1 MTTRRRRLSS
11 ATTRKAHA
19 GLDLA
24 EFRNPGLAYRGV
36 TLWFLNDKLETGEAL
51 RQLRGFKEAGWG
63 AVITRTFMG
72 IRTPYLSADWLDL
85 TDAVLDEAE
94 RLGLRVFLQ
103 HADKNAAPYMATGV
117 PGMQERF
124 RHQLVTAAPLDAPP
138 PPRSEL
144 LCRGERLAY
153 YRQTVMPVGE
163 WAQLMAVLDLLDE
176 ETVKAYLAAAYEPL
190 AARHGRHFGKAVAAV
205 WVDEPWL
212 RIARYTTLPV
222 LPWTTRLPELFERD
236 WGYPLLDHLP
246 ELFEPVGDY
255 RRVRTHY
262 WRTVNAQFLRAYWEP
277 VGGWCAAHGVQFAGH
292 LMLEDTLNG
301 QISWTGAVMP
311 SYEYMQLPGID
322 HLTKNLHS
330 WPAGTPFIV
339 TPKQCSSAAN
349 QFGRTEVL
357 SELYG
362 VSDQA
367 LSFEDR
373 KWMAEWLATLGINY
387 RCCHGSFYSLRGRR
401 KRFYPPHLSEQQPW
415 WPDNR
420 LVADPMARLSYA
432 LRQGQFDA
440 GILVLHPLE
449 SAHCEF
455 SPSAAAPV
463 VQALQASWT
472 RLSENLLAL
481 HRAYDFGDEHIMA
494 RHGRVVDG
502 RLCVGRMAYRTVV
515 LPDLITLRG
524 TTVRLLQDLLD
535 AGGSIVAAGTLPT
548 RIDGAED
555 GRITALTRRFRTAA
569 NTVEALRAAL
579 AAVHPA
585 EVELAGPGA
594 ERIWLHPRRLGAARI
609 LFLNHTDRT
618 TAAEVELRVRG
629 RGRLQEW
636 SLLTG
641 EPVTVP
647 QASADGWVTAPLRFE
662 AGGSHLLVFDGSAVP
677 EEVPVPHRD
686 VVREVRL
693 AGPFAVSRRDPN
705 ALVLDVCRYRQGDR
719 AWSEP
724 LPIMGV
730 QEKLTDQA
738 YRGPLELLFTFT
750 ADVCPG
756 LCELVL
762 EDSEQC
768 EVTVNG
774 TPVSRNGNAFYR
786 DRGFHRLDI
795 TAAVCLGENRVS
807 VRRAYVAGDANAI
820 RDPERLYGTEVEA
833 AYVIGD
839 FAVRQDAPTRFGITA
854 ESGEAGADLLRA
866 GYPFFCG
873 RLVLATDLDLPAPGA
888 GEAVAL
894 DLGGLHGVL
903 AKVSLNGHD
912 AGAVTWAPYEVDL
925 TPWLRPGRN
934 HLEIELIT
942 SLRNLLGPLHYCGP
956 RKLEVWDL
964 CFSGRSE
971 RQDWMDEPQRRQL
984 KTWTDEYRLVPFGL
998 TEGARLVY
1006 RRAR

>member
-1 MTTRRRRLSS
+1 MTTPS
-11 ATTRKAHA
+11 ACAVSTAPA
-19 GLDLA
+19 GLDPA
-24 EFRNPGLAYRGV
+24 EFRDPGLAYRGV
-36 TLWFLNDKLETGEAL
+36 TLWFLNDKLEQGEAL

-85 TDAVLDEAE
+85 TDAVLAEAE
-94 RLGLRVFLQ
+94 QLGLRVFLQ

-124 RHQLVTAAPLDAPP
+124 RHQLVTAAPLDALP
-138 PPRSEL
+138 PPRSERL
-144 LCRGERLAY
+144 RWGERLAY
-153 YRQTVMPVGE
+153 YRQTVVPAGE

-176 ETVKAYLAAAYEPL
+176 DTVKAYLDAAYEPL
-190 AARHGRHFGKAVAAV
+190 AARHGRHFGRAVAAV

-212 RIARYTTLPV
+212 RIARYSSLPV

-236 WGYPLLDHLP
+236 WGYRLLDHLP

-255 RRVRTHY
+255 RRVRSHY
-262 WRTVNAQFLRAYWEP
+262 WRTVNALFLKAYWEP
-277 VGGWCAAHGVQFAGH
+277 VGRWCAAHRVQFAGH
-292 LMLEDTLNG
+292 LMAEDTLNG
-301 QISWTGAVMP
+301 QIAWTGTVMP
-311 SYEYMQLPGID
+311 SYESMQLPGID

-349 QFGRTEVL
+349 QFGRREVL

-373 KWMAEWLATLGINY
+373 KWMAEWLATLGINC
-387 RCCHGSFYSLRGRR
+387 RCYHGSFYSLRGRR

-440 GILVLHPLE
+440 DILVLHPLE

-455 SPSAAAPV
+455 SPGPQAAA

-472 RLSENLLAL
+472 RLSEALLAL

-494 RHGRVVDG
+494 RYGRVVEG
-502 RLCVGRMAYRTVV
+502 RLHVGQMAYRTVV
-515 LPDLITLRG
+515 LPDLITLRD
-524 TTVRLLQDLLD
+524 TTVRLLAELLD
-535 AGGSIVAAGTLPT
+535 AGGTVIAVGAVPT

-555 GRITALTRRFRTAA
+555 GRIAALTSRFRAA
-569 NTVEALRAAL
+569 PNTVDGLGAAL
-579 AAVHPA
+579 AELHPA
-585 EVELAGPGA
+585 DVGLTGPGA
-594 ERIWLHPRRLGAARI
+594 ERIWLHPRRFGTTRL
-609 LFLNHTDRT
+609 LFLNHTDRA
-618 TAAEVELRVRG
+618 TAAEVELRLRG

-641 EPVTVP
+641 EPVAVP
-647 QASADGWVTAPLRFE
+647 QTGADGWVTAPLHFE
-662 AGGSHLLVFDGSAVP
+662 PGGSHLLEFDEDATPITVP
-677 EEVPVPHRD
+677 ASRREVL
-686 VVREVRL
+686 REVRL

-705 ALVLDVCRYRQGDR
+705 ALVLDVCRYRPG
-719 AWSEP
+719 AEPWSEP
-724 LPIMGV
+724 LPIIGV

-750 ADVCPG
+750 AEVCPSS
-756 LCELVL
+756 CELVL
-762 EDSEQC
+762 EDSDQC

-774 TPVSRNGNAFYR
+774 TPVTRRGDAFYR

-795 TAAVCLGENRVS
+795 TAAVRAGDNRVS
-807 VRRAYVAGDANAI
+807 VRREYVAGDTNAI

-839 FAVRQDAPTRFGITA
+839 FAVRQDGPTHFSITA
-854 ESGEAGADLLRA
+854 ESGQAGTDLLRA

-873 RLVLATDLDLPAPGA
+873 RLVLSTDLDLPAPEA
-888 GEAVAL
+888 GESVTL
-894 DLGGLHGVL
+894 DLGGLHCVL
-903 AKVSLNGHD
+903 AKVSVNGQP
-912 AGAVTWAPYEVDL
+912 AGAITWAPYEVDI
-925 TPWLRPGRN
+925 TSQLRAGRN
-934 HLEIELIT
+934 HLDIELVT

-971 RQDWMDEPQRRQL
+971 RVDWMDEPQRRQL

-998 TEGARLVY
+998 AEGARLVS